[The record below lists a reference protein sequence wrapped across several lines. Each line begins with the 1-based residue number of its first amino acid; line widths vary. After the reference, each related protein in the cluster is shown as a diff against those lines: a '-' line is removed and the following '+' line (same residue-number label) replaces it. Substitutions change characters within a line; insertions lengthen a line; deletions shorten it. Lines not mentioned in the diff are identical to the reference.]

1 MRISDWSS
9 DVCSSALQG
18 NAREG
23 VRRRLPLRTVRR
35 RPPRSRGQG
44 HLQRQ
49 ESLMTTFNEA
59 FAQTYTQKR
68 RVTATRVR
76 KPRTPVLV
84 LLGTA
89 LATAAA
95 VLMGWAVKFRRVVM
109 YVLGFG
115 FIDFALYGLKI
126 GRAHV

>member
-49 ESLMTTFNEA
+49 ESLMTAFNEA

-95 VLMGWAVKFRRVVM
+95 VLLGWAVKFQ
-109 YVLGFG
+109 
-115 FIDFALYGLKI
+115 I
-126 GRAHV
+126 GRASCRGRVCPYV

>member
-1 MRISDWSS
+1 
-9 DVCSSALQG
+9 
-18 NAREG
+18 
-23 VRRRLPLRTVRR
+23 
-35 RPPRSRGQG
+35 
-44 HLQRQ
+44 
-49 ESLMTTFNEA
+49 MTTFNEA

-115 FIDFALYGLKI
+115 FIDFALYGLNPLLGYAGI
-126 GRAHV
+126 GVSLLILEVLSGGDEKRSEERRVGKECVSTCRCRWSPYH